1 MPNIGTLLKQEI
13 ARLSRKE
20 SRGEIE
26 PTRKASAH
34 FRKDIAE
41 LKRKVMALERQVAI
55 LERRTVSRAMTA
67 PTAADQKQLR
77 YSAKGLHSQRTR
89 LGLSAAD
96 YGKLLG
102 VSAQSI
108 YNWEQGQAI
117 PRGELLVK
125 LAALRDIGKRE
136 VRARLEQVDGKP
148 PEK

>member
-96 YGKLLG
+96 YVLE
-102 VSAQSI
+102 VSRGR
-108 YNWEQGQAI
+108 GQLSD
-117 PRGELLVK
+117 GCGLTDV
-125 LAALRDIGKRE
+125 AAKR
-136 VRARLEQVDGKP
+136 RACTYGP
-148 PEK
+148 PQRHR